1 MGRGCGWRWGG
12 ETANTT
18 DNAEERGVNKM
29 NWSIYVFWDYY
40 RWTSIVF
47 VVVIVAEMVIAML
60 YGKRL
65 FSCKPKVSKKIHS
78 VDTKCQKVSS
88 PIRPF
93 SIPRNRST
101 DTENN
106 AKTNP

>member
-1 MGRGCGWRWGG
+1 
-12 ETANTT
+12 
-18 DNAEERGVNKM
+18 M

-40 RWTSIVF
+40 HWTSIVF
-47 VVVIVAEMVIAML
+47 VVVIVVEIVIAML

-65 FSCKPKVSKKIHS
+65 FSGKPKVPNKIHG
-78 VDTKCQKVSS
+78 VDTECQKVSS

-93 SIPRNRST
+93 GKPRNRST

-106 AKTNP
+106 TESNP